1 VRDDATFHTWDDYY
15 IPGTRVLRN
24 KFTTLNKPFGETDP
38 EKLRVMEET
47 INGLRVQ

>member
-1 VRDDATFHTWDDYY
+1 VRDHVTFHSWDDYY

-38 EKLRVMEET
+38 EKLRVMEEA
-47 INGLRVQ
+47 INGLRAR